1 MALKLYSARRGR
13 LSMTSLIDVIF
24 LLLLFFML
32 TSTFS
37 KFGEIELMAAG
48 RGADTAERQM
58 LFIKLGEDSLTLNAQ
73 PADLSRIADLIRLQP
88 QAGDGHLVLISP
100 GEAASSQRLVDLLS
114 QLRQVADLQA
124 VVLG

>member
-1 MALKLYSARRGR
+1 
-13 LSMTSLIDVIF
+13 MTSLIDVIF

-48 RGADTAERQM
+48 RGADAAERQM
-58 LFIKLGEDSLTLNAQ
+58 LFIKLEEDSLTLNAQ

>member
-1 MALKLYSARRGR
+1 
-13 LSMTSLIDVIF
+13 MTSLIDVIF

-73 PADLSRIADLIRLQP
+73 PADLSRIADLIRLHP

-100 GEAASSQRLVDLLS
+100 SEAASSQRLVDLLS
-114 QLRQVADLQA
+114 QLRQVTDLQA